1 MIIELRNLT
10 YRTGTHTLLKALTLA
25 PTSTKNLVL
34 IGPSG
39 SGKSTLLRVL
49 SGLLPPTNGTALL
62 DGTPLPVTESERLAH
77 RRSTGFVFQSFNLFP
92 HLTALGNLTLPLTAA
107 HQLHPL
113 EARARALAELDR
125 LGLKN
130 HADRTPA
137 QLSGGQRQRVAI
149 ARALVIKPRLL
160 LLDEPTS
167 ALDPLMSGEVLDLIA
182 DLRNHGTNCI
192 MATHELRFARE
203 FADHVLFIDQGT
215 ILAQASAPSFF
226 KNKPDHPLIQAFID
240 RALA

>member
-1 MIIELRNLT
+1 MIIELRHLT
-10 YRTGTHTLLKALTLA
+10 YRTGTHTLLNSLVLS

-49 SGLLPPTNGTALL
+49 SGLLPPTSGTALL
-62 DGTPLPVTESERLAH
+62 DGTPLPTTETERLTH
-77 RRSTGFVFQSFNLFP
+77 RRATGFVFQSFNLFP
-92 HLTALGNLTLPLTAA
+92 HLTALGNLTLPLTVA
-107 HQLHPL
+107 HNIAPQ
-113 EARARALAELDR
+113 EAQERALAELDR
-125 LGLKN
+125 LGLKA
-130 HADRTPA
+130 HAHRTPA

-149 ARALVIKPRLL
+149 ARALVIRPRLL

-167 ALDPLMSGEVLDLIA
+167 ALDPLMSGEVLDLIG

-192 MATHELRFARE
+192 LATHELRFARD

-215 ILAQASAPSFF
+215 ILAQDAAPTFF
-226 KNKPDHPLIQAFID
+226 NTPPEHPLVSAFLE

>member
-113 EARARALAELDR
+113 EAE
-125 LGLKN
+125 N
-130 HADRTPA
+130 
-137 QLSGGQRQRVAI
+137 
-149 ARALVIKPRLL
+149 
-160 LLDEPTS
+160 
-167 ALDPLMSGEVLDLIA
+167 
-182 DLRNHGTNCI
+182 
-192 MATHELRFARE
+192 
-203 FADHVLFIDQGT
+203 
-215 ILAQASAPSFF
+215 APSQNSTDSAS
-226 KNKPDHPLIQAFID
+226 KTTQTAPQRSYPVDNVNASPSHAHSSSS
-240 RALA
+240 RACCCWMNPPPPWIL

>member
-113 EARARALAELDR
+113 EARERALAELDR

-182 DLRNHGTNCI
+182 DLKNHGTNCI

-203 FADHVLFIDQGT
+203 FADYVLFIDQGT
-215 ILAQASAPSFF
+215 LLAHATAQTFF
-226 KNKPDHPLIQAFID
+226 NHRPEQSLIRAFLD
-240 RALA
+240 RALV

>member
-25 PTSTKNLVL
+25 ATSTKNLVL

-113 EARARALAELDR
+113 EARERALAELDR

-182 DLRNHGTNCI
+182 DLKNHGTNCI

-203 FADHVLFIDQGT
+203 FADYVLFIDQGT
-215 ILAQASAPSFF
+215 LLAHATAHTFF
-226 KNKPDHPLIQAFID
+226 NHRPEQSLIRAFLD
-240 RALA
+240 RALV